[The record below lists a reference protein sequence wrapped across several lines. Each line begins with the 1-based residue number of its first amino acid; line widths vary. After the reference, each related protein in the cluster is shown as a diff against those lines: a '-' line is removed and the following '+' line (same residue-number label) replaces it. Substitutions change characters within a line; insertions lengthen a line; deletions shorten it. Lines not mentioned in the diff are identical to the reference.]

1 MIEAAVESYFKRR
14 VKETGGEER
23 KVVFPGRKGA
33 PDRFCGWPNGR
44 HAFVE
49 LKRPKGKAEQHQVRE
64 HQRLRAIGV
73 QVEIIDTPE
82 RVDIFVEDMSR

>member
-1 MIEAAVESYFKRR
+1 MIEAHVETYFKRR

-33 PDRFCGWPNGR
+33 PDRLCGWPNGC

-49 LKRPKGKAEQHQVRE
+49 LKRPKGKAEAHQLRE
-64 HQRLRAIGV
+64 HQRLRAIGLRV
-73 QVEIIDTPE
+73 VILDTRE
-82 RVDIFVEDMSR
+82 KVDDFVDLMR